1 LAQFL
6 LWTKP
11 CHQAKRY
18 AGTVPTKRVRQ
29 ILANKLAKQQ
39 LVSQKIVL
47 FQRCGK
53 YGFPNVIP
61 SKEEPQD
68 GAH

>member
-1 LAQFL
+1 M
-6 LWTKP
+6 
-11 CHQAKRY
+11 
-18 AGTVPTKRVRQ
+18 PTKRVRQ
-29 ILANKLAKQQ
+29 ILANELAKQQ